1 MLSFD
6 FNFNLQKLQVLQE
19 FTENDLANRC
29 INGSNVSGQTENRQF
44 EFKEDDRTSLKWEVV
59 SRKAQYLERYFSSY
73 SSLT

>member
-1 MLSFD
+1 MLTFD